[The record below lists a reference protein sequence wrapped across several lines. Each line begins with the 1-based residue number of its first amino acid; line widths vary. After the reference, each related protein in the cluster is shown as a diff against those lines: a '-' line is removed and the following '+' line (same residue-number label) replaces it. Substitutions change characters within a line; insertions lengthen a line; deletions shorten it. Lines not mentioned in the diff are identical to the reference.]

1 MAEQRKLLQ
10 QAEQLKEKFNEWIPK
25 REASVRTLRALAD
38 KLMEHHN
45 NVHIAKV
52 AGSSA
57 SVAGFVLTSV
67 GFGLSFFTFGAS
79 LVLSGIGIGVGAAG
93 GVTNAGSMIAEAYIQ
108 KDTYNAAQKIIDDDR
123 EAAEAI
129 EMLAEEF
136 EKEAKKTII
145 ANGLKAGVTGALVV
159 KNCVETGL
167 KFGARIVGIAAN
179 EGGETFFRG
188 LSVAGRAVHV
198 GGFVFSVITLPF
210 DLYTLVTS
218 SIEIDAARK
227 GDQGNETDAGKTLRE
242 LADELEMNMPNKK
255 DLFQEVDAIIS
266 KLVPAEVEM

>member
-1 MAEQRKLLQ
+1 MAEQSRLLQ
-10 QAEQLKEKFNEWIPK
+10 QAEQFKEKFNEWILK
-25 REASVRTLRALAD
+25 RKKSVRTLRALAD

-93 GVTNAGSMIAEAYIQ
+93 RVTIAGSKIAEACIQ
-108 KDTYNAAQKIIDDDR
+108 TDTFKTAQKIIDDDR

-129 EMLAEEF
+129 EMLAKEF

-159 KNCVETGL
+159 KNCVKTGL
-167 KFGARIVGIAAN
+167 EFGAPRIVGIAAN

-188 LSVAGRAVHV
+188 LSVAGRAVHI
-198 GGFVFSVITLPF
+198 GGFAFSVIALPF
-210 DLYTLVTS
+210 NLYTLVTS
-218 SIEIDAARK
+218 SIEIDATRK
-227 GDQGNETDAGKTLRE
+227 GDQGNETDAAKKLRE

-255 DLFQEVDAIIS
+255 DLFQELDAIS
-266 KLVPAEVEM
+266 KLVPTEVEM

>member
-10 QAEQLKEKFNEWIPK
+10 QVEQLKEKFNEWIPK

-129 EMLAEEF
+129 EMLAKEF

-145 ANGLKAGVTGALVV
+145 ANGLKAVVTGALVV

-167 KFGARIVGIAAN
+167 KFGASIVGIAAN

-188 LSVAGRAVHV
+188 LSVAGRAVHI
-198 GGFVFSVITLPF
+198 GGFAFSVITLPF

-218 SIEIDAARK
+218 SIKIDAARK
-227 GDQGNETDAGKTLRE
+227 GDQGNETDAAKTLRE
-242 LADELEMNMPNKK
+242 LADELELNMPNKK
-255 DLFQEVDAIIS
+255 DFFQEVDAIIS

>member
-79 LVLSGIGIGVGAAG
+79 LALSGIGIGVGAAG
-93 GVTNAGSMIAEAYIQ
+93 GVTSAGSMIAEACIQ

-188 LSVAGRAVHV
+188 LSVAGRAVHI

-227 GDQGNETDAGKTLRE
+227 GDQGSETDAAKTLRK
-242 LADELEMNMPNKK
+242 LADELELNMPNKK

>member
-1 MAEQRKLLQ
+1 MFGKSDCLSMAEKRKLLQ
-10 QAEQLKEKFNEWIPK
+10 QAKQLKEKLREWIPK

-93 GVTNAGSMIAEAYIQ
+93 GVTNAGSMIAEVCIQ
-108 KDTYNAAQKIIDDDR
+108 KDTYKVAQKIIDDDR
-123 EAAEAI
+123 KAVEAI
-129 EMLAEEF
+129 EMLAQEF
-136 EKEAKKTII
+136 EKEAMKTIT

-188 LSVAGRAVHV
+188 LSVAGRAVHI
-198 GGFVFSVITLPF
+198 GGFVFSAIALPF

-218 SIEIDAARK
+218 SIEIDAARN
-227 GDQGNETDAGKTLRE
+227 GDQDNETDAAKTLRK

-255 DLFQEVDAIIS
+255 ELF
-266 KLVPAEVEM
+266 